1 MDFKSKIILIYGPT
15 ASGKSK
21 FAIKLAKKISGQI
34 INADSMQ
41 VYKELKILTARPFK
55 KDYKNIKHHL
65 YGIQNAKKNFSTGD
79 WLKLANRKILQ
90 CKKINKTPILVGGTG
105 LYFKALTDGLVNI
118 PTIPISFRNKV
129 RNLHK
134 RIGQKKFFLK
144 LLKIDP
150 LIKDRVNSLDAQRSI
165 RAYEIKSFTKKSM
178 ISWFKNTKSDYDHND
193 FFKICID
200 FPRKDL
206 IERINKRS
214 ENMIKLGVILEVKKF
229 IKLKVSKNK
238 SLSKAIGISEIKQY
252 LQKKI
257 QTEQLIE
264 KISIK
269 TRQYA
274 KRQSTWARGNM
285 KDWNKVNPDG
295 LDKLLKKFRY
305 PLLVLTN

>member
-1 MDFKSKIILIYGPT
+1 MDLKSKIILIYGPT

-41 VYKELKILTARPFK
+41 VYKELKVLTARPFK
-55 KDYKNIKHHL
+55 KDYHNIKHHL
-65 YGIQNAKKNFSTGD
+65 YGFQDAKKNFSTGD
-79 WLKLANRKILQ
+79 WLKLANQKILQ
-90 CKKINKTPILVGGTG
+90 CRKLNKTPILVGGTG
-105 LYFKALTDGLVNI
+105 LYFKALTEGLVNI
-118 PTIPISFRNKV
+118 PKIPINFRNKV

-134 RIGQKKFFLK
+134 RIGQKKFFQK
-144 LLKIDP
+144 LLQIDP
-150 LIKDRVNSLDAQRSI
+150 LIKNRINSLDVQRSL

-178 ISWFKNTKSDYDHND
+178 ISWFKNTKSDYSHND

-206 IERINKRS
+206 IERINKRTK
-214 ENMIKLGVILEVKKF
+214 NMIKSGAILEVKKF
-229 IKLKVSKNK
+229 IKLRVPKNK
-238 SLSKAIGISEIKQY
+238 SLSKAIGISEIRQY

-285 KDWNKVNPDG
+285 KDWIKVNPDG
-295 LDKLLKKFRY
+295 LEKLLKKI
-305 PLLVLTN
+305 

>member
-41 VYKELKILTARPFK
+41 VYKELKILTARPLK
-55 KDYKNIKHHL
+55 KNYQNIKHHL
-65 YGIQNAKKNFSTGD
+65 YGFQNAKKNFSTGD
-79 WLKLANRKILQ
+79 WLKLVNQKILL
-90 CKKINKTPILVGGTG
+90 CKKIKKTPILVGGTG
-105 LYFKALTDGLVNI
+105 LYFKALTEGLVNI
-118 PTIPISFRNKV
+118 PKIPLSFRNKV

-134 RIGQKKFFLK
+134 KIGQKKFFLK

-150 LIKDRVNSLDAQRSI
+150 LIKNQINNLDTQRSI
-165 RAYEIKSFTKKSM
+165 RAYEIKSYTKKSM
-178 ISWFKNTKSDYDHND
+178 TSWFKNTKSNYDKTD

-214 ENMIKLGVILEVKKF
+214 REMIESGAILEVKKF
-229 IKLKVSKNK
+229 IKLRVSKEK
-238 SLSKAIGISEIKQY
+238 SLSKAIGISEIKEF
-252 LQKKI
+252 LRKKI

-274 KRQSTWARGNM
+274 KRQNTWARGNM
-285 KDWNKVNPDG
+285 KDWNKLNPDG
-295 LDKLLKKFRY
+295 LDKLLKKI
-305 PLLVLTN
+305 

>member
-1 MDFKSKIILIYGPT
+1 MDLKSKIILIYGPT

-41 VYKELKILTARPFK
+41 VYKELKVLTARPFK
-55 KDYKNIKHHL
+55 KDYQNIKHHL
-65 YGIQNAKKNFSTGD
+65 YGFQNAKKNFSTGD
-79 WLKLANRKILQ
+79 WLKLANQKILQ
-90 CKKINKTPILVGGTG
+90 CRKLNKTPILVGGTG
-105 LYFKALTDGLVNI
+105 LYFKALTEGLVNI
-118 PTIPISFRNKV
+118 PKIPINFRNKV

-144 LLKIDP
+144 LLEIDP
-150 LIKDRVNSLDAQRSI
+150 LIKDRINSLDVQRSL

-178 ISWFKNTKSDYDHND
+178 INWFKNTKSDYARND
-193 FFKICID
+193 FFKISID

-206 IERINKRS
+206 IEKINKRC
-214 ENMIKLGVILEVKKF
+214 ENMIKLGAILEVKKF
-229 IKLKVSKNK
+229 IKLRVPKNK

-252 LQKKI
+252 LEKKI
-257 QTEQLIE
+257 QIEQLIE

-274 KRQSTWARGNM
+274 KRQSTWARGHM
-285 KDWNKVNPDG
+285 KDWNKLNPAG
-295 LDKLLKKFRY
+295 LEKLLKKI
-305 PLLVLTN
+305 

>member
-41 VYKELKILTARPFK
+41 VYRELKVLTARPFQ
-55 KDYKNIKHHL
+55 KDYKSIKHHL

-79 WLKLANRKILQ
+79 WLKLANQKILQ
-90 CKKINKTPILVGGTG
+90 CKKKNKTPILVGGTG

-150 LIKDRVNSLDAQRSI
+150 LIKDRINSLDAQRSI

-214 ENMIKLGVILEVKKF
+214 ENMIKLGAILEVKKF

-295 LDKLLKKFRY
+295 LHKLLKKI
-305 PLLVLTN
+305 